1 MSLVGPRPLH
11 VRYIKRYTPE
21 EARRLEIRPDIT
33 GWVQVNGRNALS
45 WEDWFQMDVWY
56 VDHQKLTLDIRI
68 LFKPLFKVLRREG
81 ISGKGQVTMEEF
93 LGKQR

>member
-21 EARRLEIRPDIT
+21 QARRLEIRPGIT

-45 WEDWFQMDVWY
+45 WEDRFQMDVWY
-56 VDHQKLTLDIRI
+56 VDHQKLTFDIRI
-68 LFKPLFKVLRREG
+68 LFKTLFKVLRREG
-81 ISGKGQVTMEEF
+81 ISGKGHVTMEEF